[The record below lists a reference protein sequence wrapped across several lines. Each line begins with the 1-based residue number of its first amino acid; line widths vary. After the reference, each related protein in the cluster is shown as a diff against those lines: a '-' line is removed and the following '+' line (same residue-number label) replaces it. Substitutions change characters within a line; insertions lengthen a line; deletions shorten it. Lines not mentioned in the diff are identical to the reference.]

1 MTTFCHTCGTQA
13 IDDKSLFCNKCGT
26 RLIPYIPENI
36 NEYCHQCGAQILV
49 KDSVYCL
56 QCGSPITANNSPQK
70 TLSQKSKLHK
80 PLKRTSMLL
89 PAIVFFIAVVL
100 IILIISQ
107 TGILDSLSSPGPITA
122 YQEPIDVS
130 GNGMPIPTPTTILIT
145 TTVVPTTQTTTINP
159 PIFSTSKPKP
169 ISAVSN
175 VLPSTHAEKM
185 NIIET
190 AEVDGRFTTLVAAV
204 KAAELNEML
213 SGHTLSS
220 PELFTVFAPTDDA
233 FKMLSAGSMDTLL
246 KDPQE
251 DLLQI
256 LLYHVVKGQVMSA
269 DLEKFTS
276 VETLQGGSL
285 PISVSNGIVTVD
297 GANVIVTDIE
307 CTNGVIHVVDTVML
321 PPA

>member
-26 RLIPYIPENI
+26 RLIPTIPENM
-36 NEYCHQCGAQILV
+36 NDFCPKCGAQILV

-56 QCGSPITANNSPQK
+56 QCGSPITENNSPRK

-89 PAIVFFIAVVL
+89 PAIVFFIAFVL
-100 IILIISQ
+100 VILMLSQ
-107 TGILDSLSSPGPITA
+107 TGILDSLFSIGSTTVNQENILNPANETPAQIPFLTRNRTPFESTIAPPEQVEMMTPSVSST
-122 YQEPIDVS
+122 V
-130 GNGMPIPTPTTILIT
+130 IPTMTAFAPKTE
-145 TTVVPTTQTTTINP
+145 
-159 PIFSTSKPKP
+159 STMK
-169 ISAVSN
+169 
-175 VLPSTHAEKM
+175 
-185 NIIET
+185 NIVET
-190 AEVDGRFTTLVAAV
+190 AEADGRFTTLVAAV

-213 SGHTLSS
+213 SGDMLSS

-256 LLYHVVKGQVMSA
+256 LLFHVVKGKVMAA
-269 DLEKFTS
+269 DLEKLTS

-285 PISVSNGIVTVD
+285 PISVSNGVITVD
-297 GANVIVTDIE
+297 GTNVVVTDVE
-307 CTNGVIHVVDTVML
+307 CTNGVIHVVDAVML